1 MSGYN
6 LICVLFE
13 SCDFVG
19 MCLDIFFIFK
29 LIKQIKKNKKYIQT
43 FLFPNTAFGMQE

>member
-19 MCLDIFFIFK
+19 MCLDIFFIF
-29 LIKQIKKNKKYIQT
+29 Y
-43 FLFPNTAFGMQE
+43 FLFLN